1 MESLWIENRRNAI
14 GIETDPAF
22 FNDHCGICSPLPLRR
37 GEDLGEGLESPPRNQ
52 SKNPQPPSPS
62 EEETTC
68 GGISSSP
75 LDNEATIE
83 PRGLLRGPSKIIVAF
98 SRDLL
103 LKGTLMAQRVSAL
116 LAVTPRSLSGLA
128 VIFLLLAAFF
138 AVLNG
143 QKVKALRANTVAA
156 SAPMTAKVNALTSD
170 KTGAQQQGKTAD
182 TDRAV
187 KAEAALSQAEKEKAD
202 LKGKLDA
209 SQQEIAVLRE
219 RAAGMQTNS
228 NPSAPGAPAT
238 ADNAQSTDLQS
249 QVDELRRQL
258 DGAEKEKAL
267 LAEKLQDTQER
278 PGQVKE
284 PLKTETNKKRDTAGL
299 QRQSSSSHRAGVHG
313 SVLAYNQAYN
323 FVVLNLGARNG
334 VEPNSEMLVLRDGTL
349 IGKIRISSVEPA
361 TAIGDIMTNSL
372 GRGVQVQPGDNV
384 IYAGTSP

>member
-1 MESLWIENRRNAI
+1 VWAVE
-14 GIETDPAF
+14 
-22 FNDHCGICSPLPLRR
+22 
-37 GEDLGEGLESPPRNQ
+37 
-52 SKNPQPPSPS
+52 
-62 EEETTC
+62 
-68 GGISSSP
+68 
-75 LDNEATIE
+75 
-83 PRGLLRGPSKIIVAF
+83 IVIAF

-103 LKGTLMAQRVSAL
+103 LKGTLMAQRESAL
-116 LAVTPRSLSGLA
+116 LTVTPRNLSGLA
-128 VIFLLLAAFF
+128 VIFLLLAALF
-138 AVLNG
+138 AVLNA
-143 QKVKALRANTVAA
+143 QKVKALRANVATPHA
-156 SAPMTAKVNALTSD
+156 SVTAKVNASTGAT
-170 KTGAQQQGKTAD
+170 TGAQQQGKTAD

-187 KAEAALSQAEKEKAD
+187 KAEATLAQAEKEKTD

-209 SQQEIAVLRE
+209 SQQEIAALRE

-228 NPSAPGAPAT
+228 NTSTPGTSAP
-238 ADNAQSTDLQS
+238 ADNAQSPDLQS

-267 LAEKLQDTQER
+267 LAEKLQDAM
-278 PGQVKE
+278 KE
-284 PLKTETNKKRDTAGL
+284 TPKAETRKKRETASV

-372 GRGVQVQPGDNV
+372 ARGVQVQPGDNV